1 MPSRRP
7 RKWRS
12 VDWEALRDDFPILS
26 RTTYLNSCSKGAV
39 SRDAIDAHARFVE
52 QWASRGAA
60 SWYDHW
66 MDDIDAWRTNVA
78 RLLGCRKEEVAWG
91 PSVGQLVGSIAS
103 ALARNHADDG
113 RNDVVAFEQEFPS
126 VAAGWS
132 TRPGVTMRYLPSPD
146 GIRVPESAYAEAIGE
161 STRAVVT
168 SRVHYNSGGI
178 QDVAAIG
185 AAAREAGAFSLVEDY
200 HGTGQLPAD
209 VHAWGVDAAVGG
221 ALKWLCGGVA
231 SCFLYVR
238 QDIIKGLEPQH
249 SGWWGNE
256 GMFDFDNTTFRY
268 WDDARRFEVG
278 EVNLHG
284 ISMSNAAME
293 KLLGIGMDRI
303 RARNVELVA
312 DLLERL
318 EDAGQRVRVQDGAES
333 HSALVMVERDDPKAD
348 VARLEQKH
356 NVIVDDRPGCVRV
369 SPHFYNTIEENEKF
383 VQGLSG

>member
-1 MPSRRP
+1 M
-7 RKWRS
+7 
-12 VDWEALRDDFPILS
+12 DWEALRDDFPILG

-39 SRDAIDAHARFVE
+39 STDAMEAHAAFVD

-66 MDDIDAWRTNVA
+66 MDDIADWRKTTA
-78 RLLGCRKEEVAWG
+78 RILGCRAEEVAWG
-91 PSVGQLVGSIAS
+91 PSVGQLVGSVAS

-113 RNDVVAFEQEFPS
+113 RDEVVAFEQEFPS

-132 TRPGVTMRYLPSPD
+132 TRPGVRMRYLPSGD
-146 GIRVPESAYAEAIGE
+146 GITVPAEAYAEAMGNG
-161 STRAVVT
+161 TRAVVA

-185 AAAREAGAFSLVEDY
+185 KAARDAAAFSLIEDY
-200 HGTGQLPAD
+200 HGTGQIPAAVSD
-209 VHAWGVDAAVGG
+209 WGVDAVVGG

-238 QDIIKGLEPQH
+238 RDVIRDLEPQH

-256 GMFDFDNTTFRY
+256 GMFDFDNTDFRF

-278 EVNLHG
+278 EVNMHG
-284 ISMSNAAME
+284 ISMSRAAM
-293 KLLGIGMDRI
+293 KKVLGIGMDRI
-303 RARNVELVA
+303 RARNVELVQ
-312 DLLERL
+312 DLMERL
-318 EDAGQRVRVQDGAES
+318 EDARQAVRVKDGAEG
-333 HSALVMVERDDPKAD
+333 HSALVMVERDDAKAD
-348 VARLEQKH
+348 VKRLEQKH

-369 SPHFYNTIEENEKF
+369 SPHFYNTFEENERF
-383 VQGLSG
+383 VAGLVG

>member
-1 MPSRRP
+1 M
-7 RKWRS
+7 
-12 VDWEALRDDFPILS
+12 DWEALRDDFPILG

-39 SRDAIDAHARFVE
+39 STDAINAHGRFVD
-52 QWASRGAA
+52 QWAARGAA

-66 MDDIDAWRTNVA
+66 MEDIATWRKNVA
-78 RLLGCRKEEVAWG
+78 RVLGCRAEEVAWG
-91 PSVGQLVGSIAS
+91 PSVGQLVGSVAS

-113 RNDVVAFEQEFPS
+113 RTDVVAFEQEFPS

-132 TRPGVTMRYLPSPD
+132 TRPGVTMKYLTSED
-146 GIRVPESAYAEAIGE
+146 GISVSTDAYAGALDE
-161 STRAVVT
+161 STRAVVA

-185 AAAREAGAFSLVEDY
+185 TAAKDAGAFSLIEDY
-200 HGTGQLPAD
+200 HGAGQLPAD
-209 VHAWGVDAAVGG
+209 VHAWGVDAVVGG

-256 GMFDFDNTTFRY
+256 GMFDFDNTQFKF
-268 WDDARRFEVG
+268 WEDARRFEVG

-284 ISMSNAAME
+284 IAMSNAAME
-293 KLLGIGMDRI
+293 KMLAIGMDRI
-303 RARNVELVA
+303 RRRNVELVT

-318 EDAGQRVRVQDGAES
+318 EDAGQTVRVKGGAEG

-356 NVIVDDRPGCVRV
+356 GVIVDDRPGCVRV
-369 SPHFYNTIEENEKF
+369 SPHFYNTEEENAKF
-383 VQGLSG
+383 VDGLGNHPLA